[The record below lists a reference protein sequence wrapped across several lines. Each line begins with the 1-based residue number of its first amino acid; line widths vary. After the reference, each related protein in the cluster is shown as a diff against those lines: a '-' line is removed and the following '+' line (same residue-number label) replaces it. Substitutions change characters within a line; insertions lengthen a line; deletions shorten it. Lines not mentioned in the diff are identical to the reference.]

1 MMDLTMANLTAWTGI
16 GALVVGILVFLSSW
30 YLWLKIRNLYRLLD
44 GAKEGDGEA
53 LLAELARRNQ
63 LLERE
68 VEALQK
74 RCADLEA
81 KSVKALS
88 GVGLVRYDA
97 FSDVG
102 GRQSFS
108 LALESEEG
116 TGVVVTA
123 IVGRGD
129 VRVYGKAIEN
139 GACPN
144 GLTSEEIQAL
154 EQARQNRGFLG

>member
-1 MMDLTMANLTAWTGI
+1 MLDFAMANLTAWAGT

-30 YLWLKIRNLYRLLD
+30 FLWNRIRTLYRLLD
-44 GAKEGDGEA
+44 GAKEGDGPA
-53 LLAELARRNQ
+53 VLAELARRNQ
-63 LLERE
+63 LLEKE
-68 VEALQK
+68 VESLRS
-74 RCADLEA
+74 RCAALEQ
-81 KSVKALS
+81 KSVKSLS

-154 EQARQNRGFLG
+154 EQARQSRGFLG